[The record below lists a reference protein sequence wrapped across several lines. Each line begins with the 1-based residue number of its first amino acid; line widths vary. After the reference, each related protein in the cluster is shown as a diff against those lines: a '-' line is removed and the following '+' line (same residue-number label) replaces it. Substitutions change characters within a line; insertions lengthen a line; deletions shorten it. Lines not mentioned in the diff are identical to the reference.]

1 MIASNLQV
9 HKDALALM
17 KLIIHYINTSPRT
30 LRYSLGGII
39 IKSMASCISEI
50 RLANSNEGVRRI
62 EHINLAFG
70 ELEDARTFC
79 RVFTEELVPNTTYE
93 RQKERHESE
102 PTRYPE
108 PKKNVRAWDASK
120 SANTTCLFDKIG
132 KQLNGW
138 KKAEQSRRTCENYKP
153 QGI

>member
-17 KLIIHYINTSPRT
+17 KLIIHYLNTSPRT

-50 RLANSNEGVRRI
+50 RIANSNEGARRI

-79 RVFTEELVPNTTYE
+79 RVFTKSIQDKNGLCSHRMRKILPVRRSSSRTPSYCV
-93 RQKERHESE
+93 KETQTSSQQ
-102 PTRYPE
+102 
-108 PKKNVRAWDASK
+108 N
-120 SANTTCLFDKIG
+120 L
-132 KQLNGW
+132 
-138 KKAEQSRRTCENYKP
+138 
-153 QGI
+153 

>member
-17 KLIIHYINTSPRT
+17 KLIIHYLNTSPRT

-39 IKSMASCISEI
+39 VKSMASCISEI

-108 PKKNVRAWDASK
+108 PKKNVRAWDASQ
-120 SANTTCLFDKIG
+120 SANATCLFDKIG

-138 KKAEQSRRTCENYKP
+138 KKAEQ
-153 QGI
+153 

>member
-17 KLIIHYINTSPRT
+17 KLIIHYLNTSPRT

-50 RLANSNEGVRRI
+50 RLANSNEGARRI

-70 ELEDARTFC
+70 ELEDART
-79 RVFTEELVPNTTYE
+79 
-93 RQKERHESE
+93 

-108 PKKNVRAWDASK
+108 PKKNVWAWDASQ

-138 KKAEQSRRTCENYKP
+138 KKAEQL
-153 QGI
+153 

>member
-17 KLIIHYINTSPRT
+17 KLIIHYLNTSPRT

-39 IKSMASCISEI
+39 IKSMARCISEI
-50 RLANSNEGVRRI
+50 RIANSNEGARRI

-79 RVFTEELVPNTTYE
+79 RVFTESIQDKNGLCSH
-93 RQKERHESE
+93 RMQKIL
-102 PTRYPE
+102 P
-108 PKKNVRAWDASK
+108 VRRS
-120 SANTTCLFDKIG
+120 S
-132 KQLNGW
+132 
-138 KKAEQSRRTCENYKP
+138 SRTPSYCVKETQTSSQQNL
-153 QGI
+153 